1 MLDKTKRY
9 LVVGLGLLGGKY
21 ALELSKAGFHVDG
34 INRSEGHLQF
44 ALDHGYIERG
54 KTHDFEDLVREAD
67 HIIFGLYPTA
77 LIEWFRTYGPLLKP
91 GCIFTDVSGVKTG
104 LVEPVQAL
112 CPAGVEFIA
121 SHVVGLGLLGGKYAL
136 ELSKAG
142 LHVDGINRSE
152 GHLQFALDHGYIERG
167 KTHDFEDLVR
177 EADHIIFGLY
187 PTALIEWF
195 RTYGPLLKPGCIFTD
210 VSGVKTGLVEPV
222 QALCPAGVEFIASHP
237 MAGRETS
244 SVEHAAEVNFAPA
257 NFIITPTEKNTP
269 EAIAWVRELAEV
281 LGFKHIC
288 TLTVQE
294 HDRMVGY
301 VSQLCHAI
309 AVSLMCANDNTSLC
323 EYTGDSFRDLTR
335 IARINDKM
343 WAELFLWN
351 RDNLISEIDQFDAAL
366 GTLRSA
372 LVAGDREKLEEMFR
386 LSTQRRAA
394 FDKKLPE

>member
-54 KTHDFEDLVREAD
+54 R
-67 HIIFGLYPTA
+67 
-77 LIEWFRTYGPLLKP
+77 
-91 GCIFTDVSGVKTG
+91 
-104 LVEPVQAL
+104 
-112 CPAGVEFIA
+112 
-121 SHVVGLGLLGGKYAL
+121 
-136 ELSKAG
+136 
-142 LHVDGINRSE
+142 
-152 GHLQFALDHGYIERG
+152 
-167 KTHDFEDLVR
+167 THDFEDLVR

-257 NFIITPTEKNTP
+257 NFIITPTGKNTQ

-366 GTLRSA
+366 GALRSA
-372 LVAGDREKLEEMFR
+372 LAAGAREKLEELFR

-394 FDKKLPE
+394 FDKTLPE

>member
-1 MLDKTKRY
+1 M
-9 LVVGLGLLGGKY
+9 
-21 ALELSKAGFHVDG
+21 
-34 INRSEGHLQF
+34 
-44 ALDHGYIERG
+44 
-54 KTHDFEDLVREAD
+54 
-67 HIIFGLYPTA
+67 
-77 LIEWFRTYGPLLKP
+77 
-91 GCIFTDVSGVKTG
+91 
-104 LVEPVQAL
+104 
-112 CPAGVEFIA
+112 
-121 SHVVGLGLLGGKYAL
+121 
-136 ELSKAG
+136 
-142 LHVDGINRSE
+142 DGINRSE

-237 MAGRETS
+237 MAG
-244 SVEHAAEVNFAPA
+244 
-257 NFIITPTEKNTP
+257 KNTP

-366 GTLRSA
+366 GALRNA

-386 LSTQRRAA
+386 LSTKRRAA

>member
-21 ALELSKAGFHVDG
+21 ALELTKAGFHVDG
-34 INRSEGHLQF
+34 INRSEGHLQY
-44 ALDHGYIERG
+44 ALEHGYIASG
-54 KTHDFEDLVREAD
+54 KTH
-67 HIIFGLYPTA
+67 
-77 LIEWFRTYGPLLKP
+77 IEWFRTYGHLLKP

-104 LVEPVQAL
+104 LVEPVQAM
-112 CPAGVEFIA
+112 
-121 SHVVGLGLLGGKYAL
+121 
-136 ELSKAG
+136 
-142 LHVDGINRSE
+142 
-152 GHLQFALDHGYIERG
+152 
-167 KTHDFEDLVR
+167 
-177 EADHIIFGLY
+177 
-187 PTALIEWF
+187 
-195 RTYGPLLKPGCIFTD
+195 
-210 VSGVKTGLVEPV
+210 
-222 QALCPAGVEFIASHP
+222 CPAGVEFIASHP

-269 EAIAWVRELAEV
+269 EAIQWAKDLAEV
-281 LGFKHIC
+281 LGFHHIC

-294 HDRMVGY
+294 HDKMIGY

-309 AVSLMCANDNTSLC
+309 AVSLMCANDNSSLC

-351 RDNLISEIDQFDAAL
+351 KENLISEIDQFDAAL
-366 GTLRSA
+366 QQMRNA
-372 LVAGDREKLEEMFR
+372 LVSDDRDKLEQMFR

>member
-21 ALELSKAGFHVDG
+21 ALELTKAGFHVDG
-34 INRSEGHLQF
+34 INRSEGHLQY
-44 ALDHGYIERG
+44 ALDQGYIVRG

-77 LIEWFRTYGPLLKP
+77 LIQWFKTYGALLKP

-112 CPAGVEFIA
+112 CR
-121 SHVVGLGLLGGKYAL
+121 
-136 ELSKAG
+136 
-142 LHVDGINRSE
+142 D
-152 GHLQFALDHGYIERG
+152 
-167 KTHDFEDLVR
+167 
-177 EADHIIFGLY
+177 
-187 PTALIEWF
+187 
-195 RTYGPLLKPGCIFTD
+195 
-210 VSGVKTGLVEPV
+210 
-222 QALCPAGVEFIASHP
+222 GVEFIASHP

-244 SVEHAAEVNFAPA
+244 SVEHAAEVNFVPA

-269 EAIAWVRELAEV
+269 AGIAWAKELAEV

-288 TLTVQE
+288 TLTVEE
-294 HDRMVGY
+294 HDKMIGY

-351 RDNLISEIDQFDAAL
+351 KENLISEIDQFDAAL
-366 GTLRSA
+366 GALRNA

-386 LSTQRRAA
+386 LSTRRRAA